1 MKTSEHPAKNP
12 TRQKTSDF
20 RHPASDFANGLK
32 TENFPL
38 KTPPTPLA
46 SLQRQVARII
56 MAPLTKAD
64 RMRPRQPGG
73 ANTAA
78 LVEDFIKPNDRLT
91 AFQRLEIYNRQYW
104 FRLLDCLYED
114 YPGLCALLGQPRFH
128 RLLIAYLTKY
138 PSTSPDLRHLGQRL
152 PAFIAESPAHTAPHQ
167 ALALDMARL
176 EHAQAVAFDA
186 ADRRPITTRQLAA
199 ASPETLRLDLQPHA
213 TLLTLR
219 YPVDD
224 IVIRLMRDHL
234 RADTSA
240 ARSDPSAQPDQSNQP
255 DQSEQPTRQHRP
267 AMAHRVKPQEVHL
280 LIYRADHSVYFK
292 RLSVSQYTILN
303 ALAAGRTLAES
314 LAPLEQNPAP
324 PAPEAADP
332 TKSAAETD
340 PAESL
345 RALFTLCAS
354 LKLLCPARK

>member
-1 MKTSEHPAKNP
+1 MKTSEYPAKNP
-12 TRQKTSDF
+12 TRRKTSDF
-20 RHPASDFANGLK
+20 RNPTSDFAKRLK
-32 TENFPL
+32 TENLKL
-38 KTPPTPLA
+38 KTPLA
-46 SLQRQVARII
+46 LIQRQVASLI

-64 RMRPRQPGG
+64 RMRTRQPGG

-91 AFQRLEIYNRQYW
+91 SFERLEIYNRQYW

-138 PSTSPDLRHLGQRL
+138 PSASPDLRHLGQRL
-152 PAFIAESPAHTAPHQ
+152 PAFIAESPAHTAPYQ
-167 ALALDMARL
+167 AVALDMARL
-176 EHAQAVAFDA
+176 EHAQSLAFDA
-186 ADRRPITTRQLAA
+186 AERRPITTRQLAA
-199 ASPETLRLDLQPHA
+199 ATPETLRLDLQPHA
-213 TLLTLR
+213 TLLALR

-240 ARSDPSAQPDQSNQP
+240 ARSDPSARADQSNQP
-255 DQSEQPTRQHRP
+255 GHSDQPPRPHRP
-267 AMAHRVKPQEVHL
+267 AMAHRVRPEPIHL
-280 LIYRADHSVYFK
+280 LVYRADHNVYFK
-292 RLSVSQYTILN
+292 RLSASQYIILT

-314 LAPLEQNPAP
+314 LAPQEQTPAE
-324 PAPEAADP
+324 PAHAADP
-332 TKSAAETD
+332 AED
-340 PAESL
+340 L

-354 LKLLCPARK
+354 LRLLCPARR